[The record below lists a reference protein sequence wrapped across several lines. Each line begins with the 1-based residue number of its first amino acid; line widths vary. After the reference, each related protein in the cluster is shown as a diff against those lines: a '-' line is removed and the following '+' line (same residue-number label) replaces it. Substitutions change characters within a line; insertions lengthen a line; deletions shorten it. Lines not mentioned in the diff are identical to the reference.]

1 MHVSVLT
8 RLKLKDQIVLF
19 NHLLEQ
25 QVQIYHKIQQQGWVP
40 PTGIKLAGSAHWQ
53 PAQGW
58 GPPLPAVP
66 AGNRCYSAED
76 MTFVTAFNM

>member
-1 MHVSVLT
+1 MLLC

-40 PTGIKLAGSAHWQ
+40 PTGAQYGFTHQLRTIELNIETGSRSSTH
-53 PAQGW
+53 
-58 GPPLPAVP
+58 L
-66 AGNRCYSAED
+66 CD
-76 MTFVTAFNM
+76 ITITF